1 VTAAAEQYQR
11 VVKCGQRASPPQSL
25 RSLAVRRAGAV
36 NKNSSGV
43 VTRSATYFYD
53 DQGNPDPRISPAEI
67 GTGLLEEIT
76 VTGTN
81 APVTTY
87 YLVGGNNPTGYA
99 QVIEQ
104 GTTPGT
110 PAVTYIWG
118 ESLIQQ
124 DSAPGTTNAG
134 TYYLIADGQGSTQV
148 LVNSTDSVVQNYYFD
163 GFGNAVGFTV
173 SSAITDYLY
182 NQQFFDIIG
191 GQYYFRARNYD
202 PATGTFT
209 QQDSYAIN
217 PGDLANANL
226 YLYAGADPINMIDP
240 SGHISMSGT
249 LAAVGISSLLISIA
263 IPSIHGAW
271 ESAYHVTANGTTE
284 SLFSAIFDGD
294 VTPSDWERVLSGL
307 GGGAGAG
314 AVNVLDAL
322 TFHQVNPLD
331 QYRNELW
338 KQQGLENSWVGST
351 ADGFAWAGTG
361 LLYSAAAVWTWGA
374 FGGGTM
380 DIAVTKGAAPFY
392 IHVLYGVNGAWQS
405 AVLGTGLLG
414 LGGMTVVNE
423 AAGTAESGFQLTGI
437 PVLRP
442 GLVLAGDEAGYA
454 YSCVTAALH
463 AFVRGW
469 GGW

>member
-1 VTAAAEQYQR
+1 MVAAVKKRSEKASGYAE
-11 VVKCGQRASPPQSL
+11 SL
-25 RSLAVRRAGAV
+25 RAA
-36 NKNSSGV
+36 
-43 VTRSATYFYD
+43 
-53 DQGNPDPRISPAEI
+53 PRCLTS
-67 GTGLLEEIT
+67 
-76 VTGTN
+76 
-81 APVTTY
+81 
-87 YLVGGNNPTGYA
+87 
-99 QVIEQ
+99 
-104 GTTPGT
+104 
-110 PAVTYIWG
+110 
-118 ESLIQQ
+118 
-124 DSAPGTTNAG
+124 
-134 TYYLIADGQGSTQV
+134 
-148 LVNSTDSVVQNYYFD
+148 STDVYPDGDTAVAATGMFNPANRRVSRKSVESVKSADRSIPPFPISGIRKLRLGLRRRDLDQPADASGKVVQTFHYD
-163 GFGNAVGFTV
+163 SFGNALGFTP
-173 SSAITDYLY
+173 SSAITQYLY
-182 NQQFFDIIG
+182 TQ
-191 GQYYFRARNYD
+191 QYYDQFSSTYYDWARNYNT
-202 PATGTFT
+202 ATGSFT
-209 QQDSYAIN
+209 QADYGNYGSLNDPMSMLPYAFT
-217 PGDLANANL
+217 G
-226 YLYAGADPINMIDP
+226 GDPINMLDLN
-240 SGHISMSGT
+240 GHFSLSAT
-249 LAAVGISSLLISIA
+249 LAVTGLSSLLISIA
-263 IPSIHGAW
+263 VPGIHGAW
-271 ESAYHVTANGTTE
+271 ESAYHVTASGTTE
-284 SLFSAIFDGD
+284 SLFSAIFEGD

-338 KQQGLENSWVGST
+338 KQQGLDNSWVGST

-380 DIAVTKGAAPFY
+380 DIAVTRGAAPFY

-414 LGGMTVVNE
+414 LGGMTIVNE

-442 GLVLAGDEAGYA
+442 GLVLAGNEAGYA